1 MVVPKLELLRQAE
14 SFVTRFLEEHL
25 PPTRFFHNIDHTR
38 QVVEQ
43 SQALA
48 SHYSI
53 PDGDLK
59 VLSIAAWFH
68 DTGYCK
74 SDIDHEAESANIALA
89 FLQGYDLTPKYRS
102 DVQSLIMTTKLP
114 SKPTTLIQE
123 ILCDADM
130 CHLGAADYEIKSL
143 LLKDEL
149 EATKCCTISDG
160 DWVRQNISFFR
171 SHHYFT
177 EVARRLWKRQKQNNL
192 FWLLDQ

>member
-1 MVVPKLELLRQAE
+1 MVVPRLELLRQVE
-14 SFVTRFLEEHL
+14 NFVVHFLKKNL

-43 SQALA
+43 SQLLA

-53 PDGDLK
+53 SDIDLNA
-59 VLSIAAWFH
+59 LSIAAWFH

-74 SDIDHEAESANIALA
+74 GNIEHEEESVNIALA
-89 FLQGYDLTPKYRS
+89 FLQGYDLEPNYRS
-102 DVQSLIMTTKLP
+102 DIQSLIMTTKLP
-114 SKPTTLIQE
+114 SKPETLVQK

-130 CHLGAADYEIKSL
+130 CHLGAADYETRSL
-143 LLKDEL
+143 LLKEEL
-149 EATKCCTISDG
+149 EATKGCTISDD

-171 SHHYFT
+171 AHHYFT
-177 EVARRLWKRQKQNNL
+177 DVAKKLWKRQKQNNL